1 MLKIRK
7 DQILLALLIIL
18 ITVIYGLPHL
28 ILFSKLGKNYTPFS
42 LFPNSPSAILAGLSF
57 LTGSLGNAFIVSDF
71 IFPPILFLIIY
82 LFLRNYLGN
91 IYYRLTTSFLIV
103 TARDLITLIP
113 YPISTFK
120 YLTAASHQEE
130 LLFLSRTPHPQI
142 SLIFL
147 FAGVWALYKLLSK
160 PDHKRFIFLTGLFFG
175 LLFYTYMFYFTFFS
189 LFFLLIFI
197 YFLVKKDKMI
207 VKSLLI
213 SGLITAIIASY
224 YIYNV
229 IQFYRLDIATD
240 FSEKLKVLNS
250 PF

>member
-7 DQILLALLIIL
+7 DQILLALLIVL
-18 ITVIYGLPHL
+18 VTVIYGLPHL

-42 LFPNSPSAILAGLSF
+42 LSPNSPSATDETYGYAGFANYIRNGHFFLKDAYVKEYSNLPTPLLADNVPSAILAGLSF

-91 IYYRLTTSFLIV
+91 IYYRLAASFLIV

-160 PDHKRFIFLTGLFFG
+160 PDHKRFIFLTGLFCG

-189 LFFLLIFI
+189 LFFLL
-197 YFLVKKDKMI
+197 
-207 VKSLLI
+207 
-213 SGLITAIIASY
+213 
-224 YIYNV
+224 
-229 IQFYRLDIATD
+229 
-240 FSEKLKVLNS
+240 
-250 PF
+250 